1 MNREISVV
9 ELAEKLHSS
18 DPFVLL
24 DVREPW
30 ELKLARLTDR
40 RVARG
45 PMTELSAR
53 GLVALPEPAQSR
65 DAEIYVLCHA
75 GVRSAQVT
83 GWLSSLGWTRV
94 YNVAGGIE
102 AYARLVDPSVGS
114 Y

>member
-1 MNREISVV
+1 MTREITVL
-9 ELAEKLHSS
+9 ELAEKLHTH

-30 ELKLARLTDR
+30 ELGFARLTDPR
-40 RVARG
+40 LARG
-45 PMTELSAR
+45 PMTDLSTR
-53 GLVALPEPAQSR
+53 GLDALPEAAQRR

-83 GWLSSLGWTRV
+83 DWLASLGWTRV
-94 YNVAGGIE
+94 YSVAGGIE
-102 AYARLVDPSVGS
+102 EYARLVDPSVGT